1 MSDKKPDWH
10 IPKHD
15 PDKVSGAKKRA
26 AIWSSGPKNAP
37 EQGRDRFNFR
47 EFDEARGRKSHN
59 KSHNKSQSS
68 EHQRPSMSGKKRLVF
83 FFIAL
88 AIGYF
93 ILKVLNPDISIFDTP
108 YGVKSLVI
116 IVLFGGSM
124 AYFSRASKSAVLK
137 SLFGWLLIV
146 SVTFGLYNMGKGDT
160 YTTMADINPSRT
172 VSQTGEMMV
181 ERQRDGHFWIMT
193 QINGQNLPMMVDT
206 GASMVVLSKQDAR
219 RMGIKLDDLRFT
231 GSSLTANG
239 RVSFARTRL
248 DSFQIGHLNFNNF
261 IVTVNG
267 GQMQGSLLGLDAL
280 DKFTSYEMRGD
291 TMILRP

>member
-1 MSDKKPDWH
+1 MSDKKPDWQ
-10 IPKHD
+10 PPQHD
-15 PDKVSGAKKRA
+15 PDKPSDAKKRA
-26 AIWSSGPKNAP
+26 DIWSRGHQNTDKQSR
-37 EQGRDRFNFR
+37 ERFSFN
-47 EFDEARGRKSHN
+47 EFDEARGRKSSN
-59 KSHNKSQSS
+59 NQT
-68 EHQRPSMSGKKRLVF
+68 QNTTQNTPMSGKKRLF
-83 FFIAL
+83 FFLIAL
-88 AIGYF
+88 VVGYF
-93 ILKVLNPDISIFDTP
+93 MLKVLNPDVSILDTP

-124 AYFSRASKSAVLK
+124 AYFSRASKSAIMK

-160 YTTMADINPSRT
+160 YTTMADITPSRT

-193 QINGQNLPMMVDT
+193 QINGKNLPMMVDT

-219 RMGIKLDDLRFT
+219 SMGIKLDELRFT
-231 GSSLTANG
+231 GSSSTANG

-248 DSFQIGHLNFNNF
+248 DTFKIGHIEFNNF
-261 IVTVNG
+261 VVTVNG

-280 DKFTSYEMRGD
+280 DKFKSYEMRGD